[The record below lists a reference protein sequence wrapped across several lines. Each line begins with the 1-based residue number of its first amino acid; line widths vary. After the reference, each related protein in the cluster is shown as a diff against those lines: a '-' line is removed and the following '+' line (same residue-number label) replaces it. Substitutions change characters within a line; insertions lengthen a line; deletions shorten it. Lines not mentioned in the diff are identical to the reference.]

1 MAKHVVI
8 IGAGVIGLSTAYA
21 LIKAGQTVT
30 LIESETDVGM
40 HTSFANGGQLSY
52 RYVSPLADAGV
63 PLQGL
68 RWMGKNDSPL
78 NLKITPSVHQ
88 WSWLAQFTL
97 ACNRKTNRING
108 DHLLRLSL
116 LSQNMMNLWRQKGD
130 LGDFAWEKSGKLI
143 IHRDSKSFLKASET
157 ADKQFQKTL
166 TPAEIIELE
175 PSLKHIQ
182 SQLVGAIYAPDDESA
197 DCYLFCKNL
206 LQYLQTQPQFN
217 LCLQQSVQYFIKQD
231 NRITGVATH
240 QGIIQA
246 DDFIVCAGN
255 GSRELLKS
263 LKINVPILGLKG
275 YSLSVKYPQTE
286 NTVPKINVTDY
297 GNKIVYAKLNDQLRI
312 AAMVDIGYD
321 TAGLRENRIKA
332 LKKIIKKTFPE
343 LPQVDSAESWFGLR
357 PSTPKGPPIL
367 GKTAYHN
374 LWLNIGHGSLGFT
387 LAAGSAEILTKL
399 ITEQKPPIS
408 LTGFTR

>member
-1 MAKHVVI
+1 MTKHVVV

-30 LIESETDVGM
+30 LVESATDVGM
-40 HTSFANGGQLSY
+40 QTSFANGGQLSY

-78 NLKITPSVHQ
+78 NLKITPSLQQ

-97 ACNRKTNRING
+97 ACNRNTNKING
-108 DHLLRLSL
+108 AHLLRLSL
-116 LSQNMMNLWRQKGD
+116 LSQDIMNTWRNSGD
-130 LGDFAWEKSGKLI
+130 IADFAWEKSGKLI
-143 IHRDSKSFLKASET
+143 IHRDNKSFNKACET
-157 ADKQFQKTL
+157 IDNKFQQTL
-166 TPAEIIELE
+166 TVTEIIELE
-175 PSLKHIQ
+175 PSLKNIQ
-182 SQLVGAIYAPDDESA
+182 SQLVGAIYAPNDESA

-206 LQYLQTQPQFN
+206 LQYLHTQPQFT
-217 LCLQQSVQYFIKQD
+217 LCLQHSVQAFIKQD
-231 NRITGVATH
+231 DCITGIATH
-240 QGIIQA
+240 QGPIQA

-255 GSRELLKS
+255 GSRELLQS
-263 LKINVPILGLKG
+263 LNINTPILGLKG
-275 YSLSVKYPQTE
+275 YSLSVEYPQTE
-286 NTVPKINVTDY
+286 HVVPKINVTDY

-321 TAGLRENRIKA
+321 NQGLRKNRIQA
-332 LKKIIKKTFPE
+332 LKKIIKNTFPE
-343 LPQVDSAESWFGLR
+343 LPKIDDAESWCGLR

-367 GKTAYHN
+367 GKTGYKN

-387 LAAGSAEILTKL
+387 LAAGSAEILTQL
-399 ITEQKPPIS
+399 ITKQTSPIS
-408 LTGFTR
+408 LTGLTR